1 MKILLTAPPA
11 MGKSTVIGKVVGA
24 FKGTKRGIVARE
36 IRDDDGERVGFTSV
50 KESGDSRQFM
60 FRTKT
65 PNEDSIGGLFDVD
78 LEAVDGFVIPELK
91 EGMQA
96 ACGLLYVDEIGRA
109 QAKSALFLATL
120 REILAG
126 RSNVLASIVYED
138 EPWSLEFKRHPDVC
152 ILEVTPGNRD
162 RLPEIL
168 GAAFGQAALF
178 AALSKSQ
185 KSQVL
190 RWLKEFVQSEKLDS
204 AAKIFSNALPYLHE
218 KKIELVASS
227 NGRIEY
233 SVRGLT
239 NAHRLVLEGD
249 KFVCDCD
256 LSKGTGIFAGNAGVC
271 SHEMSARLMAMT
283 P

>member
-11 MGKSTVIGKVVGA
+11 TGKSTVIEKVVGA

-36 IRDDDGERVGFTSV
+36 IRDDHGERVGFTSV
-50 KESGDSRQFM
+50 NESGDSQRFM

-65 PNEDSIGGLFDVD
+65 PNEDSIGGLFNVD
-78 LEAVDGFVIPELK
+78 LEAVDGFVVPELK
-91 EGMQA
+91 EGMQTG
-96 ACGLLYVDEIGRA
+96 CGLLYVDEIGRA

-120 REILAG
+120 REIIASK
-126 RSNVLASIVYED
+126 SNVLASIVYED

-152 ILEVTPGNRD
+152 ILEVTPSNRD

-168 GAAFGQAALF
+168 ERAFGQAALF

-190 RWLKEFVQSEKLDS
+190 RWLKEFVQSENFVS
-204 AAKIFSNALPYLHE
+204 ATKIFSNALPYLHE
-218 KKIELVASS
+218 KKIKLVASG
-227 NGRIEY
+227 NGRSEY
-233 SVRGLT
+233 AVRGQT
-239 NAHRLVLEGD
+239 NAHRLVLEGG

-256 LSKGTGIFAGNAGVC
+256 LSRGTGIFAGNPGVC
-271 SHEMSARLMAMT
+271 SHEMSARLMSMT